1 MLPCGSI
8 TYRHNIGM
16 SGKTQMRGRIT
27 IAREQIVDPGA
38 ALAKWQ
44 ARTGKPDGGEFRF
57 EKVKRPT
64 LGRGD

>member
-1 MLPCGSI
+1 MPPRGSI
-8 TYRHNIGM
+8 TCRHNIGM
-16 SGKTQMRGRIT
+16 SGKTHMRRRIT

-44 ARTGKPDGGEFRF
+44 ARAGKPDGGEFRL